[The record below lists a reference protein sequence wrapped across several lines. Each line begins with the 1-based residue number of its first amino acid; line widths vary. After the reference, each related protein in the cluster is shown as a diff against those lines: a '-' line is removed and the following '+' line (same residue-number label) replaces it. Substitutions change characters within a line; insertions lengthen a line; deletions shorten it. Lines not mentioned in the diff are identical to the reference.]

1 MSQEDNKPDEI
12 QEIDALTIDTTPNRL
27 TFARMVAVPLVIFLL
42 SQREFYYD
50 VFATIIFVA
59 AAITDYYDGYLARQ
73 MKSVT
78 IYGKLLDPL
87 ADKFL
92 VVVVLIQ
99 LQALE
104 RIAPWL
110 VMILICREMT
120 ISSLRALASA
130 EGVIIAAGKGGK
142 WKAAIQMIGLP
153 FLMVDQTLFGF
164 FPTHTIG
171 MILIYISLVLSL
183 TSLSTYAFDFFTE
196 LHKKR
201 KARRAGKKSGQS
213 I

>member
-1 MSQEDNKPDEI
+1 MTKKKEEI
-12 QEIDALTIDTTPNRL
+12 REEVDALTIDTTPNRL
-27 TFARMVAVPLVIFLL
+27 TFARMVAVPLVIVLL
-42 SQREFYYD
+42 AQREFHYD
-50 VFATIIFVA
+50 IIATVVFIA

-73 MKSVT
+73 LNSVT

-142 WKAAIQMIGLP
+142 WKAAIQMIGLQ
-153 FLMVDQTLFGF
+153 FLMVNVPLFGF
-164 FPTHTIG
+164 FPTHTVG
-171 MILIYISLVLSL
+171 MVLLYISVVLSL
-183 TSLSTYAFDFFTE
+183 SSLSTYAIAFFRE
-196 LHKKR
+196 LQRKR
-201 KARRAGKKSGQS
+201 KERKAKKTKA
-213 I
+213 